1 MTREAVFE
9 LLDST
14 DISREEDYAVP
25 INGSTKKLPYMVV
38 RTTETIEGADL
49 GRVHIQKTE
58 WIVALF
64 TVNRDDVLEKK
75 ICKALS
81 SVGRVEITRFPDG
94 KPYQTNF
101 EFTTRQTQT
110 MK

>member
-1 MTREAVFE
+1 MKQDIVYA

-14 DISREEDYAVP
+14 GLPREEDYAVP
-25 INGSTKKLPYMVV
+25 INGIAKKLPYIVV
-38 RTTETIEGADL
+38 RTKETIEGDDL
-49 GRVHIQKTE
+49 GKIQIQKTE

-64 TVNRDDVLEKK
+64 TTNREDALEQTLR
-75 ICKALS
+75 KALS
-81 SVGRVEITRFPDG
+81 PVGRVEITRYPDG

-101 EFTTRQTQT
+101 EFTTKQL

>member
-1 MTREAVFE
+1 MTKESVLQRLAG
-9 LLDST
+9 T
-14 DISREEDYAVP
+14 GIPREEDYAVP
-25 INGSTKKLPYMVV
+25 INGASKKLPYMVV
-38 RTTETIEGADL
+38 RTTEAIEGADL
-49 GRVHIQKTE
+49 GRVQFLKTE
-58 WIVALF
+58 WTVALF
-64 TVNRDDVLEKK
+64 TVNRDDALEAI

-101 EFTTRQTQT
+101 EFTTKQT

>member
-1 MTREAVFE
+1 MKKNIVYA

-14 DISREEDYAVP
+14 DITREEDFAVP
-25 INGSTKKLPYMVV
+25 INGIAKKLPYMVV
-38 RTTETIEGADL
+38 RTKETIEGDDL
-49 GRVHIQKTE
+49 GRIQILKTE

-64 TVNRDDVLEKK
+64 TTNREETLEQQLLN
-75 ICKALS
+75 ALS
-81 SVGRVEITRFPDG
+81 PVGKMEITRYPDG

-101 EFTTRQTQT
+101 EFTTKQL

>member
-1 MTREAVFE
+1 MKQDIVYA

-14 DISREEDYAVP
+14 GLSREEDFAVP
-25 INGSTKKLPYMVV
+25 INGIAKKLPYMVV
-38 RTTETIEGADL
+38 RTKETIEGDDL
-49 GRVHIQKTE
+49 GRIQIQKTE

-64 TVNRDDVLEKK
+64 TTNQEETLEQKLR
-75 ICKALS
+75 KALS
-81 SVGRVEITRFPDG
+81 PVGKMEITRYPDG

-101 EFTTRQTQT
+101 EFTTKQL